1 MQEQGEFSAGPPA
14 GTICPFRR
22 ARFGKLGP
30 PLHAFVSPA
39 VVIQIQLVLFGRKDT
54 KIEGITVLDTLQ
66 KESNSLEKQ
75 FKELLQDFIGRQENE
90 G

>member
-1 MQEQGEFSAGPPA
+1 M
-14 GTICPFRR
+14 
-22 ARFGKLGP
+22 
-30 PLHAFVSPA
+30 
-39 VVIQIQLVLFGRKDT
+39 IQIQLVLFGRKDT